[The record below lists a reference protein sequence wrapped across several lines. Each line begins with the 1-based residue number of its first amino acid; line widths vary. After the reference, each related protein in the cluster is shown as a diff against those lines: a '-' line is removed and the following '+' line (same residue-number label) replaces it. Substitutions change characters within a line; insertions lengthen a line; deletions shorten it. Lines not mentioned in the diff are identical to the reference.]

1 MAIPLIIDT
10 DPGVDDAFALALAA
24 RSPEVDLLGVTTV
37 FGNVSLEHTTRNAQ
51 RILALLDR
59 TDVPVAAGAA
69 RALGEVRQRDA
80 ALVHGDDGLSGLAL
94 TLPENDL
101 LDPRDAVTFL
111 RETIEAS
118 PDPVTVAAIGPLTNI
133 AALLDTGTRIDRLV
147 VMGGGIGQGNVTEK
161 AEFNIW
167 SDAEAARRVFR
178 AHPTLVPINLTRRCS
193 VDRQWLEDLR
203 GHVGEKLHAL
213 TASYRDYYFRATG
226 LDGIL
231 VHDAIA
237 VAEAVKPGL
246 LTTRPHPLDVDCS
259 SGPDRGAV
267 IAGDHEVLVAEDTD
281 VDALRDFL
289 RSRLSG

>member
-51 RILALLDR
+51 RILALLGR
-59 TDVPVAAGAA
+59 TDVPVAVGAA
-69 RALGEVRQRDA
+69 RARGEIQQGDGRV
-80 ALVHGDDGLSGLAL
+80 VHGDDGLSGLAL
-94 TLPENDL
+94 TLPENDR

-111 RETIEAS
+111 KETIAAS
-118 PDPVTVAAIGPLTNI
+118 QEPVTVVAIGPLTNI
-133 AALLDTGTRIDRLV
+133 AALLETGTKIDRLV
-147 VMGGGIGQGNVTEK
+147 LMGGGIDQGNVTEK

-178 AHPTLVPINLTRRCS
+178 ANPTIVPINLTRRCS
-193 VDRQWLEDLR
+193 VDRQWLHDLR
-203 GHVGEKLHAL
+203 GPVGEKLNAL
-213 TASYRDYYFRATG
+213 TASYRDYYYRATG

-237 VAEAVKPGL
+237 VAEAVDPGV
-246 LTTRPHPLDVDCS
+246 LTTRSHLLDVDCS
-259 SGPDRGAV
+259 TGPDRGAV

-281 VDALRDFL
+281 IDALRDFL
-289 RSRLSG
+289 RRRLST

>member
-51 RILALLDR
+51 RVLALLGR

-69 RALGEVRQRDA
+69 RALGEVRQEDA
-80 ALVHGDDGLSGLAL
+80 RVVHGDDGLSGLAL

-118 PDPVTVAAIGPLTNI
+118 REPVTVAAIGPLTNI
-133 AALLDTGTRIDRLV
+133 AALLETGTKIGRLV
-147 VMGGGIGQGNVTEK
+147 LMGGGIGQGNVTEK

-178 AHPTLVPINLTRRCS
+178 ANPTLVPINLTRRCS
-193 VDRQWLEDLR
+193 VDRQWLENLR
-203 GHVGEKLHAL
+203 GHVGERLHAL
-213 TASYRDYYFRATG
+213 TAAYRDYYFRATG

-237 VAEAVKPGL
+237 VAEAVRPGV
-246 LTTRPHPLDVDCS
+246 LTTRPHLLDVDCS
-259 SGPDRGAV
+259 TGPDRGAV
-267 IAGDHEVLVAEDTD
+267 IAGDHEVRVAEDTD

-289 RSRLSG
+289 RDRLSG